1 MSQSTI
7 EVNANAG
14 NATVDTLP
22 VADADTEVTVNVTP
36 AENNYIQSVSLFA
49 DGGSKE
55 WNTERYIDD
64 GNYTEEITDVIG
76 KELSSILNGDAIGE
90 YKVVVQYAENR
101 DYNEATQTA
110 YFSVYDNRSTT
121 LIRTHDAVMSE
132 ENLGNISY
140 SSSELVDILIRSV
153 SDGTRAI
160 LSKNDVKVTS
170 IECVSAGYGP
180 ILKEAPLTELGVF
193 EIYFEYPDTKTHKK
207 SKEKASI
214 TIRDGRL
221 TAVINLKSGVELP
234 YTEANPLTEEGIY
247 TAVFESVMVG
257 KTNVDLAYDAENVS
271 LIDKDGKSVEAS
283 AITELGTYTIK
294 IKVEDANAYKGAE
307 KTEEFKVID
316 GRNEPVLNLKQD
328 ANVAYKAKKYTEQE
342 LLDAVFE
349 SLTNANG
356 VAIKTENMT
365 ATANADVLNVGS
377 YEITVEFGGN
387 ADYKPASATTT
398 LTVVKA
404 DQTAPSG
411 LTGTA
416 ETIDQKAD
424 GKITG
429 LTTAMEYRKDSETD
443 YTAITGTELTE
454 RSCCFHE

>member
-36 AENNYIQSVSLFA
+36 AENNYIQSVSLFV

-153 SDGTRAI
+153 SDGTGAI

-247 TAVFESVMVG
+247 M
-257 KTNVDLAYDAENVS
+257 
-271 LIDKDGKSVEAS
+271 
-283 AITELGTYTIK
+283 
-294 IKVEDANAYKGAE
+294 
-307 KTEEFKVID
+307 
-316 GRNEPVLNLKQD
+316 
-328 ANVAYKAKKYTEQE
+328 
-342 LLDAVFE
+342 AVFE